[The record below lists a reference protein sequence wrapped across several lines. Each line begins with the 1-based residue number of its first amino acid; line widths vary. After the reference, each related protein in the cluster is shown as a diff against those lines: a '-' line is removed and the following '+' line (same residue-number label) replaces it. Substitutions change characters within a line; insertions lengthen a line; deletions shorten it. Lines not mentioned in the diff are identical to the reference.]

1 MTDTTHSQ
9 RADTRA
15 SNAVAGAPR
24 FARSLPGPEPQLSRL
39 GPHVALAGS
48 PEPLSR
54 LVTFSRAIAAEQ
66 VSQRMLRSACRELT
80 LLLEGEACL
89 VSQVESG
96 LLREV
101 ADYACSSRQV
111 ARGLSYYLT
120 DYPTTAAVLATGEL
134 CSISADDPGS
144 DPAELFVLREMD
156 MQAVLLVP
164 IVVESRSW
172 GLIEVY
178 DTRPRVFSGLERHL
192 AEVAAAQIGSLVA
205 GFEHE
210 ERAQRLY
217 GETLASLSNALEAK
231 DASTSR
237 HTEEVVR
244 LAVAVATELG
254 LDFDAVRN
262 VELGAVLHDIGK
274 VRVPES
280 ILNKPGPLTDDE
292 WGIMKTHPEVGE
304 HILRPIQSL
313 EAILPI
319 VRHHHERW
327 DGTGYPDG
335 LAGPAIPLGA
345 RIVAVCDAYR
355 AMSEDRPYRA
365 ALSDEDARRE
375 LGAGAGRQ
383 FDADCVA
390 ALLGAL
396 DRSERGA
403 TVIALRPP
411 LKI

>member
-1 MTDTTHSQ
+1 MTNTHSQ
-9 RADTRA
+9 TSAD
-15 SNAVAGAPR
+15 VVGLHDAGAT
-24 FARSLPGPEPQLSRL
+24 
-39 GPHVALAGS
+39 
-48 PEPLSR
+48 EPLSR
-54 LVTFSRAIAAEQ
+54 LVAFSRAIAGEK
-66 VSQRMLRSACRELT
+66 VSQRMLRIASRHLT
-80 LLLEGEACL
+80 MLLDAKACL
-89 VSQVESG
+89 VSQVEDG

-101 ADYACSSRQV
+101 ADYACTTSQV

-120 DYPTTAAVLATGEL
+120 DYPTTASVLLTGKL
-134 CSISADDPGS
+134 CSVSADDPTA
-144 DPAELFVLREMD
+144 DPAELFVLREME

-164 IVVESRSW
+164 IVVEGEAW

-178 DTRPRVFSGLERHL
+178 DTRRRVFSSVERHL
-192 AEVAAAQIGSLVA
+192 AEVASAQVGALLA
-205 GFEHE
+205 CFEHE

-231 DASTSR
+231 DTSTGR

-280 ILNKPGPLTDDE
+280 MINKPGPLTESE
-292 WGIMKTHPEVGE
+292 WAIMKTHPEIGE
-304 HILRPIQSL
+304 HILRPIQSMK
-313 EAILPI
+313 AILPI

-335 LAGPAIPLGA
+335 LAGRAIPLGA

-355 AMSEDRPYRA
+355 AMSEDRPYRR
-365 ALSDEDARRE
+365 ALSEADARRE
-375 LGAGAGRQ
+375 LEQGIGSH

-390 ALLGAL
+390 ALLQAL
-396 DRSERGA
+396 GRRDHTA
-403 TVIALRPP
+403 TVVALRPP
-411 LKI
+411 GSAAPSPLRRL